1 MENLVPLQ
9 IHSHIILKILHALE
23 NEPIKTR
30 ILFQQIAFLI
40 LRKYKE
46 LFQQVD
52 FKAHKFGPH
61 SAFLGETLEELEN
74 LNYVSEDRELGIK
87 ITEEGE
93 YFLTELEQT
102 LGCDNSQKLKKS
114 VEFMKKDFRDFSKD
128 EILALI
134 YKQFPDY
141 IGNSIIS
148 DTIDYQKQF
157 LKLYEEGKLGISKIA
172 GIFYDIEVI
181 RLAGYLDNEGYEKYI
196 YLKKIRNR
204 IIHHGIRTD
213 ENEAEKS
220 LNLSIKV
227 VKEVLNL

>member
-1 MENLVPLQ
+1 
-9 IHSHIILKILHALE
+9 
-23 NEPIKTR
+23 
-30 ILFQQIAFLI
+30 LF
-40 LRKYKE
+40 
-46 LFQQVD
+46 
-52 FKAHKFGPH
+52 P
-61 SAFLGETLEELEN
+61 S
-74 LNYVSEDRELGIK
+74 
-87 ITEEGE
+87 
-93 YFLTELEQT
+93 
-102 LGCDNSQKLKKS
+102 
-114 VEFMKKDFRDFSKD
+114 
-128 EILALI
+128 ILALI

-172 GIFYDIEVI
+172 GIFYDIKVI

-213 ENEAEKS
+213 ENEAEKC